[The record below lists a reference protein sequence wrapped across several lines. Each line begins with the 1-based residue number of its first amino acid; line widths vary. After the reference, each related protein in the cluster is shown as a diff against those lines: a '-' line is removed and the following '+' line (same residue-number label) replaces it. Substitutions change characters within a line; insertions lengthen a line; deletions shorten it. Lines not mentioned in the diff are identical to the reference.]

1 MKMLTLQRARHVP
14 AAGLLASFLLICIQN
29 VVAAE
34 VGDERLPRVAIII
47 DDIGDRYHE
56 GRMAVDLPGP
66 VACAF
71 LPHTPHAR
79 SLARAAHAADKEVLL
94 HLPLQPQEDKA
105 LGPGA
110 ITLNIT
116 ETEFRRRL
124 NENIAAIPHLSG
136 VNNHMGSL
144 LTRHPGHMTWLMR
157 HLAERRELYFVDSY
171 THAESVALRMAH
183 ETGVP
188 AARRD
193 VFLDNKPE
201 RTEIEAQFGRLAALA
216 RKRGSAIGIGHP
228 YPETL
233 AFLNE
238 VLPRLGKDYGVQLVP
253 VRSLLKP
260 AVTRWTEQPSGAH
273 GTPATH

>member
-1 MKMLTLQRARHVP
+1 M
-14 AAGLLASFLLICIQN
+14 N
-29 VVAAE
+29 VVARPLVAALLSAGIALSCLASGE
-34 VGDERLPRVAIII
+34 DETRPLPRIAIII
-47 DDIGDRYHE
+47 DDIGDRYRE
-56 GRMAVDLPGP
+56 GELAVSLPGP

-79 SLARAAHAADKEVLL
+79 RLAQSAYAAGKEVLL
-94 HLPLQPQEDKA
+94 HLPLQALEDNTL

-116 ETEFRRRL
+116 ETEFRRL
-124 NENIAAIPHLSG
+124 LAENIAAIPHATG

-157 HLAERRELYFVDSY
+157 DLAERRGFYFVDSY
-171 THAESVALRMAH
+171 THPDSVALRMAR

-201 RTEIEAQFGRLAALA
+201 LAAIAAEFERLIALA
-216 RKRGSAIGIGHP
+216 RQRGSAIGIGHP

-233 AFLNE
+233 AFLADA
-238 VLPRLGKDYGVQLVP
+238 LPRLADDYGVLLVP
-253 VRSLLKP
+253 VGELLRSP
-260 AVTRWTEQPSGAH
+260 TTRWAEQPPANEP
-273 GTPATH
+273 TPVTH